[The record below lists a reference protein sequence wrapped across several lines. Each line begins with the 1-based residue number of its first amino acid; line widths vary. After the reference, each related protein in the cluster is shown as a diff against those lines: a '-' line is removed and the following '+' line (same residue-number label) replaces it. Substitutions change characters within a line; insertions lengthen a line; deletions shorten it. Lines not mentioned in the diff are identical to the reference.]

1 MITRDQLAEEIKRVP
16 EKFLDELYDFVL
28 FLKQKK
34 VKVKVKEDDSV
45 ITHLASE
52 QALQEWNSTEEDKA
66 WKHL

>member
-34 VKVKVKEDDSV
+34 VKEDDSV

-52 QALQEWNSTEEDKA
+52 QALQEWNSTEEDNA